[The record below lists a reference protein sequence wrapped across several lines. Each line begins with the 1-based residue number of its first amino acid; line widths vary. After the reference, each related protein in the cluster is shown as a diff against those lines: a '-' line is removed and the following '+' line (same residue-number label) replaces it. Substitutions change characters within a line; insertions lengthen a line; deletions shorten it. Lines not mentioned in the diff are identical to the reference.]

1 MDEADDPEDDEES
14 EEEDWSAAEQRAT
27 REAVAVF
34 DVSEP
39 ESFPEVAPSL
49 FVAALWAG
57 DVDEVVERLSFR

>member
-1 MDEADDPEDDEES
+1 MAGAGEAVDEADDPEDDEES
-14 EEEDWSAAEQRAT
+14 EEED
-27 REAVAVF
+27 EAVAVF